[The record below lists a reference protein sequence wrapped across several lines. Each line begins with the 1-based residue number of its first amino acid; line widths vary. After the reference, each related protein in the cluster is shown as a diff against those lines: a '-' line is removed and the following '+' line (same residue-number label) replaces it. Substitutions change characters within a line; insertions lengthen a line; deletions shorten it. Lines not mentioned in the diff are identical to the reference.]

1 MRPARI
7 GSSEKYSKLRPHR
20 GERLM
25 LRPGPSRTSTP
36 RHLASSPSASPIS
49 RARSGFQVAAT
60 ADAVGKQVAFS
71 DSAMPR
77 WSASPSWRRTP
88 CGPSLMTKE
97 GTFAA
102 GIARESQALAPD
114 RRAAACSSVSSLASV
129 SAWCSIVVNCLSC
142 SIAGIVDDSSVCLP
156 CAEQPT
162 VRMICRL
169 RAVFCTSEG
178 CSSLR

>member
-1 MRPARI
+1 
-7 GSSEKYSKLRPHR
+7 
-20 GERLM
+20 M

-36 RHLASSPSASPIS
+36 RPRASAPRASPIS

-88 CGPSLMTKE
+88 WGPSLMTKE

-114 RRAAACSSVSSLASV
+114 RRAAACSSVRSLASL
-129 SAWCSIVVNCLSC
+129 SAWCSIVVNCLSY
-142 SIAGIVDDSSVCLP
+142 SIAGVINDSSVCLR
-156 CAEQPT
+156 CAEQST
-162 VRMICRL
+162 MRMICRL
-169 RAVFCTSEG
+169 RDVFCTSEG
-178 CSSLR
+178 LSSRR